1 MKKIKKMLEDK
12 QFFAALLAIALPI
25 TLQNLIGSSLNMVD
39 TLMISMLGDASV
51 AAVGLANQVYF
62 FYMITV
68 LGIQSGS
75 SIFIAQFWGKKDD
88 KSIRKVLGLA
98 IAISS
103 VLGLIF
109 TFATL
114 FAPKYLMRLFTDD
127 IEVLQL
133 GSIYLQGVSLTYIIT
148 ALSFAFGVASRS
160 IGQAKMPMRA
170 SLISFFINIIF
181 NYLLMFGKL
190 GFPALGVLGAALG
203 TLIARLVE
211 LGIILFSIYGSHSI
225 LAMHW
230 TDLITW
236 ERNFAKRY
244 FKTTYPVII
253 NEALW
258 SLGMVMYSV
267 AYAKISTEAIAAVQI
282 STNIQNIFLVLS
294 RGLANACTVMIGN
307 KIGANEED
315 EASIYANR
323 FLWIAVIQG
332 VLLGIVL
339 YISSPYIV
347 KVFNNISEDVYIIS
361 VQMLKIMALV
371 FFIKMFNGNLIVGVL
386 RGGGDTTFSMW
397 LDAGAVWL
405 VGVPLAFLGS
415 VFLNIPV
422 HWVTALVSL
431 EEVVKAI
438 IGIPRLISK
447 KWIINITEDM

>member
-148 ALSFAFGVASRS
+148 ALSFVFGVASRS

-315 EASIYANR
+315 EASTYANR

-332 VLLGIVL
+332 ILLGIIL

>member
-332 VLLGIVL
+332 ILLGIIL

>member
-148 ALSFAFGVASRS
+148 ALSFVFGVASRS

-332 VLLGIVL
+332 ILLGIIL

>member
-148 ALSFAFGVASRS
+148 ALSFSFGVASRS

-332 VLLGIVL
+332 ILLGIIL